1 MWGRRL
7 LYLLVLLGAFLVY
20 IFNTHYL
27 AAFCFW
33 AVAAAPVVSILLSLP
48 ALLTYRL
55 ELRGIP
61 TDVVR
66 GEEGRWEVRLLGR
79 GRLPLA
85 QVAFTIR
92 LRRTLDGE
100 EERLRLDYRGVS
112 PKEVWADPVE
122 ADHCQA
128 LTGALS
134 AAWASD
140 LLQLISLPLRC
151 SPAVTVLVLPVSKPP
166 AALPEAWGTLPT
178 QAYAARTE
186 RQLGEEYELRGY
198 RPGDPICSVH
208 WKLSGK
214 RDDLIV
220 RESSRQ
226 QRPTVLL
233 TVDRFGFPEES
244 DRALDR
250 LLGWSDLLLG
260 REAAHVIQWV
270 HPETGALR
278 THRITDRFSQYLCL
292 EALLEDPLPPTGR
305 TVRDLPLKD
314 RWQGEAVYPIHVG
327 PGEEAYHEQA

>member
-1 MWGRRL
+1 MWGRRI

-33 AVAAAPVVSILLSLP
+33 AIAAAPVVSVLLSLP
-48 ALLTYRL
+48 ALLTSSL
-55 ELRGIP
+55 ELRGVP

-85 QVAFTIR
+85 RVAFTIR

-100 EERLRLDYRGVS
+100 EERLHLDYQGVS
-112 PKEVWADPVE
+112 PREVWADPV
-122 ADHCQA
+122 DVSHCQA
-128 LTGALS
+128 VTGTLTAV
-134 AAWASD
+134 WASD
-140 LLQLISLPLRC
+140 LLQLISLPLRR
-151 SPAVTVLVLPVSKPP
+151 SPAVTVLVLPVSRAP
-166 AALPEAWGTLPT
+166 ASLPEAWGGQPT
-178 QAYAARTE
+178 QGYAARVG
-186 RQLGEEYELRGY
+186 QQMGEEYELRGY
-198 RPGDPICSVH
+198 RPGDPIRTVH
-208 WKLSGK
+208 WKLSSK

-220 RESSRQ
+220 REASRQ

-233 TVDRFGFPEES
+233 TVDRFGFPEEA

-270 HPETGALR
+270 HPETGELR
-278 THRITDRFSQYLCL
+278 SHRIIDRFSQHRCL
-292 EALLEDPLPPTGR
+292 EELLGDPLPPVGR
-305 TVRDLPLKD
+305 TVQDLPLKD
-314 RWQGEAVYPIHVG
+314 RWQGEAVYPIHIG
-327 PGEEAYHEQA
+327 PGEEGDHEQA